1 MNDVKRYKA
10 NELDEE
16 DVVLASDYDEAVK
29 FAAEVT
35 AYAERL
41 QAERDALRAEVERLR
56 NPTDEMLVAGQEV
69 WARGRIGAL
78 EDCEEARAIYL
89 AMIAEADA

>member
-41 QAERDALRAEVERLR
+41 QAERDAVRAEVEHQRGLVQQLMDPIVR
-56 NPTDEMLVAGQEV
+56 AKMLAPAPPIIV
-69 WARGRIGAL
+69 RS
-78 EDCEEARAIYL
+78 EDFKAQGTME
-89 AMIAEADA
+89 